1 MTVNKIARKLEKF
14 GLDLM
19 YVLTYISVTYP
30 SVNIKKI
37 VWKYPTYMLNITFT
51 SSAQALAHI
60 LF

>member
-37 VWKYPTYMLNITFT
+37 V
-51 SSAQALAHI
+51 
-60 LF
+60 